1 MAILRRSVSEKHA
14 FELIATGEVVGARA
28 ALDMGLINR
37 VFADATFESA
47 ADAYVRNL
55 ASHPVSAISLA
66 KSLLY
71 QMDGMSFPAAIE
83 AGAQMNAIVRQTGE
97 FKSGVENFLKKKP

>member
-1 MAILRRSVSEKHA
+1 M
-14 FELIATGEVVGARA
+14 IATGEVVGARA
-28 ALDMGLINR
+28 ALEMGLINR

-47 ADAYVRNL
+47 AESYVRNL
-55 ASHPVSAISLA
+55 ASHPASAVSLA

-83 AGAQMNAIVRQTGE
+83 AGAQINAIARQTGA
-97 FKSGVENFLKKKP
+97 FKTGVENFLKKKS